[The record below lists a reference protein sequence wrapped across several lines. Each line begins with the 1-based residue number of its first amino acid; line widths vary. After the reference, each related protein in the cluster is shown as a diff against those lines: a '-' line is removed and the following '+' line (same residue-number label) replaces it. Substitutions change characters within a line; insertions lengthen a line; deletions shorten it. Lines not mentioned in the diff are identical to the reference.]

1 MYHNF
6 DSKEG
11 RLLGS
16 VLLVCCTCAARAGWR
31 MDARMASRGGASMA
45 TLRLVMRR
53 RGASAGGRDT
63 DPGH

>member
-1 MYHNF
+1 
-6 DSKEG
+6 
-11 RLLGS
+11 
-16 VLLVCCTCAARAGWR
+16 

-45 TLRLVMRR
+45 TLRLVMARR

>member
-1 MYHNF
+1 M
-6 DSKEG
+6 S
-11 RLLGS
+11 
-16 VLLVCCTCAARAGWR
+16 TCAARAGWR

>member
-1 MYHNF
+1 
-6 DSKEG
+6 
-11 RLLGS
+11 
-16 VLLVCCTCAARAGWR
+16 

-45 TLRLVMRR
+45 TLRLVMARRR